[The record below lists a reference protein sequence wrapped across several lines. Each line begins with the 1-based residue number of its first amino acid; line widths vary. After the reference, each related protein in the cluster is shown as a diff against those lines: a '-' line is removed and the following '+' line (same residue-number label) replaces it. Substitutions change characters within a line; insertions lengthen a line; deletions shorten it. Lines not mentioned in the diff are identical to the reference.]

1 MRWWSLVALISSLAL
16 VAPSARAQPGAGA
29 APAGAASFKALVD
42 AGLEAYAAK
51 RYADAIVAFEQ
62 AYQLQPEPELVYN
75 VARAHEKALHRDEA
89 IAAYERFMKLPGTT
103 AELRTKALGAL
114 ESLRAEQAALEKAER
129 ARASASLGTAGA
141 ARAPADAATTAAPS
155 DGSRV
160 LAGTLMGV
168 GGAGLAVGAVFGVL
182 ALNAKSDFDGVDRTA
197 TGAAERRA
205 SLKADV
211 ERNAL
216 VADVAIIAGAATAIT
231 GLVLFLLDDGAEP
244 AASTAWA
251 PTVGPSG
258 VGVVGRF

>member
-1 MRWWSLVALISSLAL
+1 MRWTRILAL
-16 VAPSARAQPGAGA
+16 LLSLSAAPSVARAQSA
-29 APAGAASFKALVD
+29 ASSAPTSFKALVD

-89 IAAYERFMKLPGTT
+89 IAAYERFVKLQGTT

-114 ESLRAEQAALEKAER
+114 ESLRAEQAALEKTER
-129 ARASASLGTAGA
+129 ARTPLNTPGSV
-141 ARAPADAATTAAPS
+141 RAPIDAATTAAPS
-155 DGSRV
+155 NGTRV

-182 ALNAKSDFDGVDRTA
+182 ALNAKSDFDAVDRTA
-197 TGAAERRA
+197 SDAAARRT

-216 VADVAIIAGAATAIT
+216 VADVAIVAGAATAIT

-244 AASTAWA
+244 ATAWA

>member
-1 MRWWSLVALISSLAL
+1 MRWMPVLALLSSLS
-16 VAPSARAQPGAGA
+16 VAPSVAHAQSPPTSART
-29 APAGAASFKALVD
+29 SFKGLVD

-51 RYADAIVAFEQ
+51 RYADAIAAFEQ

-89 IAAYERFMKLPGTT
+89 IAAYERFSRLPGTT

-129 ARASASLGTAGA
+129 SRANTGLGIPGA
-141 ARAPADAATTAAPS
+141 ARTPVDAMTTAAPS
-155 DGSRV
+155 TGASV

-182 ALNAKSDFDGVDRTA
+182 ALNAKSDFDAVDRTA
-197 TGAAERRA
+197 ADAASRRA
-205 SLKADV
+205 SLKVDV

-216 VADVAIIAGAATAIT
+216 VADIAIVAGAATAIT
-231 GLVLFLLDDGAEP
+231 GLVLFLLDDAEDS
-244 AASTAWA
+244 ATSTAWA
-251 PTVGPSG
+251 PTVGPTG